1 MAGQT
6 EKLTP
11 FTREDEETNMAGL
24 DTAGSQRRLFDGEQL
39 QKRWMWFFG
48 LGVVLIVLG
57 AIALGASVFVTLA
70 SMLLIGWLLIA
81 GGVLEVIHAFACKEW
96 SGFFIDLLSGL
107 LYVAVGFMIVAN
119 PEISAISLTLLIALF
134 LIFGGTFKIAV
145 AITSRYQHWGW
156 LLLSGVVTLA
166 LGIMIWRQWPL
177 SGLWV
182 VGLFVG
188 IDMILNG
195 WSLVMLGIAA
205 KRLSSRLA
213 DRANR

>member
-1 MAGQT
+1 MAS
-6 EKLTP
+6 
-11 FTREDEETNMAGL
+11 L
-24 DTAGSQRRLFDGEQL
+24 DTAVSQMRLFDGEQL
-39 QKRWMWFFG
+39 KKRWMWFVG
-48 LGVVLIVLG
+48 LGIALIVLG
-57 AIALGASVFVTLA
+57 FIALGASVFVTLA

-96 SGFFIDLLSGL
+96 SGFFIDLLTGL

-119 PEISAISLTLLIALF
+119 PEISAVSLTLLIALF
-134 LIFGGTFKIAV
+134 LIFGGIFKIAV
-145 AITSRYQHWGW
+145 AITSPYQHWVW
-156 LLLSGVVTLA
+156 LLLYGVVTLA
-166 LGIMIWRQWPL
+166 LGISIWRQWPL

-195 WSLVMLGIAA
+195 WSLVMLGIVA

-213 DRANR
+213 AA

>member
-1 MAGQT
+1 
-6 EKLTP
+6 
-11 FTREDEETNMAGL
+11 MAGL

-213 DRANR
+213 ERANR

>member
-1 MAGQT
+1 MAS
-6 EKLTP
+6 
-11 FTREDEETNMAGL
+11 L
-24 DTAGSQRRLFDGEQL
+24 DTTVSQMRLFDGEQL
-39 QKRWMWFFG
+39 KKRWMWFVG
-48 LGVVLIVLG
+48 LGIVLIVLG
-57 AIALGASVFVTLA
+57 AVALGASVFVTLA

-81 GGVLEVIHAFACKEW
+81 GGVLEVIHAFACKQW
-96 SGFFIDLLSGL
+96 SGFFIDLLTGL

-134 LIFGGTFKIAV
+134 LIFGGIFKIAV
-145 AITSRYQHWGW
+145 AITSHYQNWGW

-188 IDMILNG
+188 IDMIFNG
-195 WSLVMLGIAA
+195 WSLVMLGIVA

-213 DRANR
+213 AVESH